1 MSRKSK
7 SASPFLGKQEYL
19 GFIYGEQRWRS
30 HDRKR
35 IYTWDSLH
43 GEIEVFNSRGYH
55 LGVLDQIEGR
65 LIKSAVK
72 GRKIRV

>member
-7 SASPFLGKQEYL
+7 SASPFLDNQEYL

-30 HDRKR
+30 GDRKR

-43 GEIEVFNSRGYH
+43 GEIEVFNTRGYH
-55 LGVLDQIEGR
+55 LGVLDKIGGR